1 MNAWNTFSPVLIAAK
16 RSRWCW
22 TPRPRNK
29 PTSKIARCVAG
40 RSRSDTRWR
49 MIPSSSLRPGVQRE
63 ANFTIAPATAAGRVS
78 GIQCWAPG
86 MTSRLAF
93 GSAWCKRA
101 ACSKG
106 KCLSCSAHI
115 PRTRRWKVTLYG
127 RRLMG
132 TTLYLRDSDFPRAYP
147 SPFA

>member
-1 MNAWNTFSPVLIAAK
+1 MEHFLTCPYCGETISMVLDTSTQEQTYIED
-16 RSRWCW
+16 CEVCC
-22 TPRPRNK
+22 RPIEIRY
-29 PTSKIARCVAG
+29 AV
-40 RSRSDTRWR
+40 R

-106 KCLSCSAHI
+106 KCLSCSAHS
-115 PRTRRWKVTLYG
+115 T
-127 RRLMG
+127 
-132 TTLYLRDSDFPRAYP
+132 S
-147 SPFA
+147 